1 MNNDDGSGMGWE
13 PSDPL
18 CADPLCADPLC
29 ADPLCADPL
38 CASRAPFTHNP
49 QPATHNGRATH
60 PQPTSLSRPALR
72 ATRHALR
79 ASLDH
84 RQDRVHMHKD
94 PRQWT
99 VEPAKGTDGRC
110 FNIINHEKPA
120 GCLRYLSANSDCKA
134 RHLKLVEKDDGS
146 GLQQWKFIKVGGNPS
161 PPPPQPP
168 QPAPQPFRRP
178 PSIIV
183 LEGYAQA
190 YVTGYLTVK
199 IADPGYCGASA
210 AVVSYDIQYG
220 TASSS
225 VPARDTLK
233 TVGVGLTLPSYG
245 VNKIVGVMDLD
256 RTVAACP
263 DSLTPATRFARSPG
277 GYRRVLRRVEDGAV
291 RAHRGEL
298 RGGGQCGQCGQC
310 PPRFCPLLRALRRFG
325 FLDIQRSRSEPGVYQ
340 HSRSP
345 TGRHLQNSHR
355 PAGLGDRH
363 WDRDVQLDCGR
374 V

>member
-29 ADPLCADPL
+29 A
-38 CASRAPFTHNP
+38 SRAPFTHNP
-49 QPATHNGRATH
+49 QPTTDA
-60 PQPTSLSRPALR
+60 QPTHSPPPSRAQHSC
-72 ATRHALR
+72 HALR

-120 GCLRYLSANSDCKA
+120 GCLRYLSTNSDCKA

-161 PPPPQPP
+161 PPPPQP
-168 QPAPQPFRRP
+168 APQPFRRP
-178 PSIIV
+178 PSIVV

-310 PPRFCPLLRALRRFG
+310 PRRGTRSDTVCGELRFEL
-325 FLDIQRSRSEPGVYQ
+325 
-340 HSRSP
+340 
-345 TGRHLQNSHR
+345 SHR
-355 PAGLGDRH
+355 GHRRWRWFADGRRVNRQQLEYTVSPSAGSLRT
-363 WDRDVQLDCGR
+363 
-374 V
+374 